1 MVRIRQCNNDE
12 IQGSFPFPFDCAQG
26 QGQDDGKHSGD
37 CIGQGDGRCCASG
50 IGEGEVAGLSV
61 FEGLAADDAE
71 GKLHRRGLAGEMDG
85 GDAGELADGL
95 GFSFELR
102 AGSGQHAGEGEA
114 TEGAVDAAARVDAL
128 DDLLAEVAALG
139 EVQGAG
145 LAGLLREVFVADV
158 GADAGRAFEDAELFE
173 GC

>member
-1 MVRIRQCNNDE
+1 
-12 IQGSFPFPFDCAQG
+12 
-26 QGQDDGKHSGD
+26 
-37 CIGQGDGRCCASG
+37 
-50 IGEGEVAGLSV
+50 
-61 FEGLAADDAE
+61 
-71 GKLHRRGLAGEMDG
+71 MDG
-85 GDAGELADGL
+85 GDASEFGDGL
-95 GFSFELR
+95 GFGFGFELR
-102 AGSGQHAGEGEA
+102 AGGRQCAGEDEA

-158 GADAGRAFEDAELFE
+158 CAEAGRAFEDAKVFE